1 MKRHYPDQPIIG
13 VGAIIFKEA
22 MVLLVRRGQE
32 PAKGAWSLPGGAV
45 EVGETLEAALIR
57 EVMEETALTVE
68 VLGIT
73 AVLERIYRDG
83 QGQVPYHYVL
93 IDYLCRYLSGPL
105 QVGSDVTAGAFVSLS
120 ELAAYQLA
128 SYTAATIHRAWEHY
142 QQGNYLPKFSLDG

>member
-13 VGAIIFKEA
+13 VGAIIFKDA
-22 MVLLVRRGQE
+22 TVLLVRRGQE

-45 EVGETLEAALIR
+45 EVGETLEAALVR

-93 IDYLCRYLSGPL
+93 IDYLCRYLSGYPNFP
-105 QVGSDVTAGAFVSLS
+105 GRSNIIYGRRPAP
-120 ELAAYQLA
+120 AAD
-128 SYTAATIHRAWEHY
+128 
-142 QQGNYLPKFSLDG
+142 P

>member
-22 MVLLVRRGQE
+22 TVLLVRRGQE

-45 EVGETLEAALIR
+45 EVGETLEAALVR

-93 IDYLCRYLSGPL
+93 IDYLCRYLSGSL
-105 QVGSDVTAGAFVSLS
+105 KVGSDVTAGAFVSLS

-128 SYTAATIHRAWEHY
+128 SYTAATIQRAWEHY
-142 QQGNYLPKFSLDG
+142 QQGNYLPKFSWEE